1 MLRKGLSGNQMKLF
15 AAVSMTLD
23 HIGYLLEAV
32 VLPTMSGTGASCEAL
47 RLFARAL
54 RMVGRAAFPIFAF
67 LLVEG
72 FFHTRD
78 RAKYGLRLAAFAV
91 LSEAPFDWLES
102 GRVPNWGVQNVFVTL
117 FLGFLMME
125 LFERLK
131 RRIPGQNT
139 FNDYRN
145 PLFFAQ
151 AAVAVLIGGVSWLAR
166 GDYDYAGILLIAMCY
181 WLRWTP
187 AALCVTGAAWLAL
200 MEPRLY
206 YLPGIIPGFLVIHLY
221 NGARGAWKGKY
232 FFYLFYPLHMAA
244 LAWVFR

>member
-1 MLRKGLSGNQMKLF
+1 MKLF

-91 LSEAPFDWLES
+91 LS
-102 GRVPNWGVQNVFVTL
+102 
-117 FLGFLMME
+117 
-125 LFERLK
+125 
-131 RRIPGQNT
+131 
-139 FNDYRN
+139 
-145 PLFFAQ
+145 
-151 AAVAVLIGGVSWLAR
+151 
-166 GDYDYAGILLIAMCY
+166 
-181 WLRWTP
+181 
-187 AALCVTGAAWLAL
+187 
-200 MEPRLY
+200 
-206 YLPGIIPGFLVIHLY
+206 
-221 NGARGAWKGKY
+221 
-232 FFYLFYPLHMAA
+232 
-244 LAWVFR
+244 